1 MKNSWISK
9 YKWDKTFFKMV
20 CSIAIPI
27 IFQQLV
33 ETFVGLADSVMISGY
48 SAVGVSAVQI
58 GSQWESIASLFSFGI
73 CSGVGIYTAQFI
85 GSKDYVNL
93 KKSFGTMII
102 MSLFVS
108 VPFVLAALI
117 FPQQICA
124 FFIKDPDVIK
134 NGAGY
139 LMITS
144 LSYVFIMISFSYNY
158 TYRCMGKTKVA
169 MYISSATVLLNC
181 ILNYILIYGKLGIPA
196 LGVSG
201 AACATLFSR
210 AAGSLMYF
218 IYSKKTHQPFIG
230 KFHEMFKLERD
241 FIVPVFRRIAPT
253 VANEAFFGIGQSLYF
268 KAFGMLGAHAIT
280 SVAIA
285 DRISNLFFMVI
296 WAITSAVQ
304 TIVGNQLGRRDFE
317 LAKKYANYFMGLG
330 AVTSVILGLG
340 MALGAPLFVEVLYP
354 KEPTVVHN
362 AATAIIMAYSIK
374 ICLRLFNSIIF
385 GFLRCGGDTKIL
397 AMLDS
402 VILYTVGIPLAFI
415 SIGVFHM
422 NIVAAI
428 FIVQIEQVV
437 RIILAFKRYRSGAWI
452 QNVTLDVE

>member
-1 MKNSWISK
+1 MSASFIQK
-9 YKWDKTFFKMV
+9 YKWDKDFFKMV
-20 CSIAIPI
+20 CSIAVPI
-27 IFQQLV
+27 ILQQLV
-33 ETFVGLADSVMISGY
+33 ETFVGLADSVMVSGY
-48 SAVGVSAVQI
+48 SSVGVSAVQI

-85 GSKDYVNL
+85 GSKDYKNL

-102 MSLFVS
+102 LSLAVS
-108 VPFVLAALI
+108 IPFILAAFI
-117 FPQQICA
+117 FPEQICR
-124 FFIKDPDVIK
+124 FFIEDDEVIK
-134 NGAGY
+134 NGALY
-139 LMITS
+139 LVITS

-158 TYRCMGKTKVA
+158 TYRCMGKTKVT
-169 MYISSATVLLNC
+169 MYISSVTVLMNC
-181 ILNYILIYGKLGIPA
+181 IFNFILIYGKLGFPA
-196 LGVSG
+196 LGVAG
-201 AACATLFSR
+201 AAFATLFSR
-210 AAGSLMYF
+210 ACGSLIYF
-218 IYSKKTHQPFIG
+218 IYSLKTKQPFIG
-230 KFHEMFKLERD
+230 KFHEMFKLEKD
-241 FIVPVFRRIAPT
+241 FLFPVFRRIAPT

-304 TIVGNQLGRRDFE
+304 TIVGNQLGRRDFK
-317 LAKKYANYFMGLG
+317 LAKTYANYFMGLG
-330 AVTSVILGLG
+330 AVTSVVLGLG
-340 MALGAPLFVEVLYP
+340 MALGAPLFVTVLYP
-354 KEPTVVHN
+354 KEPSVVHN
-362 AATAIIMAYSIK
+362 AAVAIIMAYSIK

-402 VILYTVGIPLAFI
+402 VILYTLGIPLAFI

-437 RIILAFKRYRSGAWI
+437 RIILAFKRYKSGAWI